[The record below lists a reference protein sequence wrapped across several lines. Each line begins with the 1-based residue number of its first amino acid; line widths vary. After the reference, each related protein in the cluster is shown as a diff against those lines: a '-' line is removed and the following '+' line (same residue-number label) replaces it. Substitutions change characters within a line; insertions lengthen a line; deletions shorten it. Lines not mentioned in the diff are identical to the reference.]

1 MKDDMQTPEQLLE
14 AIRAEAA
21 TLDIKTQPE
30 PEPIAAPQIDNL
42 ASDHEGTRLPVKH
55 SYHYREFMPFED
67 EAFVRNA
74 FLCIMQREP
83 DSAGLNNY
91 LGKLRQGIEKPAI
104 LAELTRSEEALK
116 HGIQIRGLFGYRA
129 FNKLQ
134 RLKLIRPLARRAF
147 TLYRRLSELPGAD
160 EMHQFRAGILQ
171 QLSSFSRRVRRTEQ
185 GHLAV
190 VKQFEEQ
197 QQQFKIQT
205 AAFSALQQEY
215 TALQQQQQRLGSA
228 FANIN
233 HKIAYQQ
240 QQWARLSTPD
250 RARNDTSTT
259 SLPIAASAENNA
271 DISAFYVAFE
281 DACRGTRDEIRAKLQ
296 RWLDALPAPHQH
308 SNRVLDIGCGRGEWL
323 QLLNEAGY
331 AATGIDTNPIMV
343 SSCTEQQLEV
353 LNTDALQW
361 LQQQPDA
368 SLCAITAFHVIEH
381 IPFDQLLRW
390 TTEARRV
397 LQPGGILIYETP
409 NPENILVGS
418 HTFYHDPTHRN
429 PITPALLEFLAEYC
443 GYADSELVRLHP
455 YPEEARV
462 VGNDPLTERVNGHLC
477 GPQDIA
483 LLARTPAS
491 GEEGTGV

>member
-1 MKDDMQTPEQLLE
+1 MKDEMQTPEQLLD

-21 TLDIKTQPE
+21 MLDLKTQPA
-30 PEPIAAPQIDNL
+30 PEPVPAPHMDECDSGDENM
-42 ASDHEGTRLPVKH
+42 RLPVKP
-55 SYHYREFMPFED
+55 SYHYREFIPFED

-83 DSAGLNNY
+83 DPSGLGNY
-91 LGKLRQGIEKPAI
+91 LTKLRQGVEKPTI
-104 LAELTRSEEALK
+104 LVELTRSEEAK
-116 HGIQIRGLFGYRA
+116 QHGVSIRGLFTYRVL
-129 FNKLQ
+129 NKLQ
-134 RLKLIRPLARRAF
+134 RLKVIRPLARRVFA
-147 TLYRRLSELPGAD
+147 LYRRLSELPSTD

-171 QLSSFSRRVRRTEQ
+171 QLSSFTRRVRRTEQ
-185 GHLAV
+185 GYAAV
-190 VKQFEEQ
+190 LDQLELQK
-197 QQQFKIQT
+197 T
-205 AAFSALQQEY
+205 ACTS
-215 TALQQQQQRLGSA
+215 LQQQYATLEQQHSLLNRA

-240 QQWARLSTPD
+240 QQWARISQKDKPSNPGE
-250 RARNDTSTT
+250 AKAFPGTS
-259 SLPIAASAENNA
+259 ASDEDNS

-281 DACRGTRDEIRAKLQ
+281 DACRGSREEIRAKLQ
-296 RWLDALPAPHQH
+296 RWLDTLPPPQQH
-308 SNRVLDIGCGRGEWL
+308 SNRILDIGCGRGEWL

-331 AATGIDTNPIMV
+331 SATGIDTNPIMV
-343 SSCTEQQLEV
+343 SSCNEQQLNV
-353 LNTDALQW
+353 INTDALDW
-361 LQQQPDA
+361 LKQQPDA

-381 IPFDQLLRW
+381 IPFEQLLRW

-443 GYADSELVRLHP
+443 GYDHTELVRLHP
-455 YPEEARV
+455 YPEDARV
-462 VGNDPLTERVNGHLC
+462 IGNDPLTERINGHLC

-483 LLARTPAS
+483 LVARTPINDAS
-491 GEEGTGV
+491 SDDEVATA